1 MRFKELNEISPPTFQ
16 GSLTT
21 DLLQSKIWLCN
32 NLKKLGRKKF
42 STIYILGSWYG
53 TMSVVLNRCGIDFE
67 KVINVDA
74 DPTHVKFSDKLL
86 TALKLNHQCIHGD
99 ANQLKYKQLDKN
111 SLIIN
116 TSTNDI
122 KGERW
127 FDRIPE
133 GILVAV
139 QSRNNVDT
147 PKYQTLKELD
157 QEFFL
162 TDTLFLDELTLE
174 DPETQYQRFMKI
186 GVK

>member
-1 MRFKELNEISPPTFQ
+1 MRYYELNEISPMTFQ
-16 GSLTT
+16 GSLTP
-21 DLLQSKIWLCN
+21 DLLTSKVWLCN

-42 STIYILGSWYG
+42 STIYVLGSWYG
-53 TMSVVLNRCGIDFE
+53 AMAVTLDKCGIEFE
-67 KVINVDA
+67 KIINVD
-74 DPTHVKFSDKLL
+74 SDQKHIDISNKLL
-86 TALKLNHQCIHGD
+86 SALGLNHQCIQGD
-99 ANQLKYKQLDKN
+99 ANKLKYKHLDKN

-122 KGERW
+122 EGEQW

-133 GILVAV
+133 GTLIAV

-147 PKYQTLKELD
+147 PKYQTLRELD

-162 TDTLFLDELTLE
+162 TDTLFLDELTLK

-186 GVK
+186 GIK